1 MAGLNPQ
8 VINNTM
14 PNGMAGSYARQP
26 DMIINTKPLG
36 GEANVDFGLA
46 LVYDANKNVVLPS
59 ASSTAAQFVGIAA
72 REVKTSLNYLTQGS
86 GQYAPGDAAPVFQ
99 RGAINVKCQNGTP
112 AVGGSVYVRVKLNA
126 ETYPNAVVGGFE
138 AAADSTNSVALTN
151 AQWAGT
157 VDANGVAEVRLL
169 TMLNA

>member
-36 GEANVDFGLA
+36 GEANVNFGLA
-46 LVYDANKNVVLPS
+46 LVYDENKKVVLP
-59 ASSTAAQFVGIAA
+59 ATGATAAQFVGISA
-72 REVKTSLNYLTQGS
+72 REVKTSLNYLTQGV
-86 GQYAPGDAAPVFQ
+86 GQYAPGDAVPVFQ
-99 RGAINVKCQNGTP
+99 RGSINVFCQNGTA
-112 AVGGSVYVRVKLNA
+112 AVGAPVYMRVTYNA
-126 ETYPNAVVGGFE
+126 TYPNAVVGGFE
-138 AAADSTNSVALTN
+138 AAADSTNSVQLTN
-151 AQWAGT
+151 AQWAGAA
-157 VDANGVAEVRLL
+157 DANGVAELRLL

>member
-86 GQYAPGDAAPVFQ
+86 GQYAPGDAVPVFQ
-99 RGAINVKCQNGTP
+99 RGSINVFCQNGT
-112 AVGGSVYVRVKLNA
+112 AEVGAPVYMRITYNG
-126 ETYPNAVVGGFE
+126 TYPNAVVGGFE
-138 AAADSTNSVALTN
+138 AVADSTNSVQLTN

-157 VDANGVAEVRLL
+157 ADANNVAELRLL